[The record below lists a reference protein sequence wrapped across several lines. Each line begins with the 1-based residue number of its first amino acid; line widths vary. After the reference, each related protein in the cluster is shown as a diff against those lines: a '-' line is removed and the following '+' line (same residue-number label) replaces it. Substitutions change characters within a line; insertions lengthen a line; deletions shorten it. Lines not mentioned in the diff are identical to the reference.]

1 MITAHD
7 AAQSGDWKTFFASCL
22 SDPLTYQQKQISF
35 EESLE
40 LDYDTLDQLA
50 EEYEPEEYGETLS
63 PRDRNPNLANQ

>member
-7 AAQSGDWKTFFASCL
+7 AAHSGNWKSFFNSFL
-22 SDPLTYQQKQISF
+22 SDPMTYQQKQISF

-50 EEYEPEEYGETLS
+50 EEYEPEYGETLT
-63 PRDRNPNLANQ
+63 PQERNPNLANQ

>member
-1 MITAHD
+1 M
-7 AAQSGDWKTFFASCL
+7 
-22 SDPLTYQQKQISF
+22 TYQQKQTLF